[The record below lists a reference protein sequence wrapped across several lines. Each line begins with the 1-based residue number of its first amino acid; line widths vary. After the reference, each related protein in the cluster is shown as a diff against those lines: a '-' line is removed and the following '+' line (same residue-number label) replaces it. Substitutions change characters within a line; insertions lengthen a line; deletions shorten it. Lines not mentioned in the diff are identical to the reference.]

1 MTSILVFAAILIVFI
16 AGLVIIPPLFIV
28 FLERV
33 WEPYLDFVFDKFS
46 KY

>member
-1 MTSILVFAAILIVFI
+1 MTAMLPFIAVAVGFIAAI
-16 AGLVIIPPLFIV
+16 VILPPLFIL

-33 WEPYLDFVFDKFS
+33 WEPYLDWVFDKFS